1 MQLVID
7 AQGTV
12 HTLYDESLD
21 LRSLG
26 PAVIRRASHVEPDAD
41 GQWWAEIIGGPR
53 LGPFERRSAALA
65 AEVKWLEIHGMRPHS
80 SVPWPRVARGGR
92 PVEHAVAPAW
102 LSLVDTV

>member
-26 PAVIRRASHVEPDAD
+26 PAVIRRASHVEPDAE
-41 GQWWAEIIGGPR
+41 GQWWAEILGGPR
-53 LGPFERRSAALA
+53 LGPFERRSAAIEAELA
-65 AEVKWLEIHGMRPHS
+65 WLEAHGMRPPQLS
-80 SVPWPRVARGGR
+80 
-92 PVEHAVAPAW
+92 AVAARR
-102 LSLVDTV
+102 S